1 MLLYIHVPFC
11 RSKCAYCAFFSE
23 ALPKSST
30 QLILPSIHDTKEQK
44 TNSADNW
51 DDFDTWDNSKNK
63 SPALNTSAK
72 SIIKEQIWLDTIL
85 QEIEMRAEEQKQQK
99 QEKPLVKTIFFGG
112 GTPSLLDPSVIECIL
127 RKIHKHFQVDKKAE
141 ISLEGNPESLNSK
154 EKIQD
159 YLSVGISRLSVGV
172 QALDDNL
179 LKKLGRVHNI
189 DMASESIFYAR
200 TAGCRNIN
208 IDLIWGLPSQGLGN
222 WVKQL
227 KSLMQLNVDHIS
239 AYSLTI
245 EENTVFY
252 ELLKKDDVNLP
263 DEDTLAKM
271 YTRTGEIFQE
281 NGYLQYEISNYSRM
295 GFQCKHNIGYW
306 EGEDYL
312 GFGPSATSTIGI
324 KRWTNPY
331 SLELWKQAI
340 TTKNIEID
348 YENLSLQDRVIELIM
363 LRLRTTRGLRVKAV
377 ADITGRDFVQD
388 NKKLIDALH
397 KNGLVRLLNGY
408 LRLTHQ
414 GFMVSNAILRHLV
427 DNTKKQIE
435 NNK

>member
-11 RSKCAYCAFFSE
+11 RSKCAYCSFFSE
-23 ALPKSST
+23 AVGKNTP
-30 QLILPSIHDTKEQK
+30 QLVLPSLQEKEVQ
-44 TNSADNW
+44 TSNDNW
-51 DDFDTWDNSKNK
+51 DDFDTWNSSTK
-63 SPALNTSAK
+63 SIAVNTSTK
-72 SIIKEQIWLDTIL
+72 SLLKEQIWLDML
-85 QEIEMRAEEQKQQK
+85 LLEIEMRANELKNK
-99 QEKPLVKTIFFGG
+99 NQEKPLVKTIFFGG
-112 GTPSLLDPSVIECIL
+112 GTPSLLDPSVIEAIL
-127 RKIHKHFQVDKKAE
+127 RKIYRHFKIDKKIE
-141 ISLEGNPESLNSK
+141 ITLEGNPESLNSK

-159 YLSVGISRLSVGV
+159 YLKAGINRLSVGV

-179 LKKLGRVHNI
+179 LQKIGRVHTM
-189 DMASESIFYAR
+189 DMASDSIFYAR

-208 IDLIWGLPSQGLGN
+208 IDLIWGLPNQGLGN

-227 KSLMQLNVDHIS
+227 KALMQLNVDHIS

-245 EENTVFY
+245 EENTPFY
-252 ELLKKDDVNLP
+252 DMLKKEDISLP
-263 DEDTLAKM
+263 DEETLGKM

-324 KRWTNPY
+324 TRWTNPY
-331 SLELWKQAI
+331 SLELWKQTI
-340 TTKNIEID
+340 TSNLEID

-397 KNGLVRLLNGY
+397 KNGLVRILNGY
-408 LRLTHQ
+408 LKLTHQ

-427 DNTKKQIE
+427 ANTKNQLE